1 MKYLSVTSRFPRFK
15 SLRDMEM
22 ITRMMKIEA
31 TNKLKEIEEIM
42 TKILGEQKEK
52 LKNYRE

>member
-1 MKYLSVTSRFPRFK
+1 MKYLSVTSKFPRFK